1 MGSVRKAIYPMIENW
16 YNKSHSKLTFHVTQI
31 ISSHD
36 CFGKYLNRIKKDK
49 TSKCFHCKNAYD
61 DRTLMSCSMWR
72 EERILLRNEINEEIN
87 LEVIM
92 KIMIRDQQSWN
103 LFAIFARKVM
113 TQRRMLKGGGR
124 ESVSINADMKT
135 LIVNLDDY
143 SNMSLVIAVQ
153 KCCTYG

>member
-1 MGSVRKAIYPMIENW
+1 
-16 YNKSHSKLTFHVTQI
+16 
-31 ISSHD
+31 
-36 CFGKYLNRIKKDK
+36 
-49 TSKCFHCKNAYD
+49 
-61 DRTLMSCSMWR
+61 MWR

-135 LIVNLDDY
+135 LIVNLDD